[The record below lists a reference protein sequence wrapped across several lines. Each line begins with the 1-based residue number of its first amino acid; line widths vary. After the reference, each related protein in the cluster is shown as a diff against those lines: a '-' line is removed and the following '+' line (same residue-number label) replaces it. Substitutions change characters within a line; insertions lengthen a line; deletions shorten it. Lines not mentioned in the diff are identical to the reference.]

1 MIQIRKAIPSDTDG
15 IEKLYSDVCDHLEAH
30 ENFPGWKKGIY
41 PAREDA
47 ENGIK
52 YGSLFSVLENGEIIA
67 SFMLD
72 RNADDGYSSAVWL
85 TESDYARIYVL
96 HTLAVRPDRLQRG
109 IGTKILEYAE
119 SFAKKERCLSIRL
132 DIVHGNTP
140 AEKLYRK
147 NGYEFIATVS
157 LGREEYGLPWFDL
170 YEKVL

>member
-67 SFMLD
+67 SFMLCLLYTSILT
-72 RNADDGYSSAVWL
+72 GMPTSS
-85 TESDYARIYVL
+85 T
-96 HTLAVRPDRLQRG
+96 
-109 IGTKILEYAE
+109 
-119 SFAKKERCLSIRL
+119 
-132 DIVHGNTP
+132 TP
-140 AEKLYRK
+140 A
-147 NGYEFIATVS
+147 
-157 LGREEYGLPWFDL
+157 LPMACP
-170 YEKVL
+170 V